1 MKAEIGLFSIAI
13 LLLLHVAASHSLV
26 RGFRRR
32 RRGHKGHK
40 CLHGVNGIC
49 GDPATC
55 TNGKLAR
62 GHCKGGASNIC
73 CVPSKNV
80 EVKEKRRLEKDVGEI
95 GGACMQRPWC
105 DQPLGQPVPCTLHGA
120 LACEV

>member
-95 GGACMQRPWC
+95 GGEVHSST
-105 DQPLGQPVPCTLHGA
+105 PLPTTSDKIVTAVPDL
-120 LACEV
+120 